1 MNNPLISV
9 IIPVYNAEPFLPAC
23 LDSVLSQDYSSFEI
37 LVIDDGSTDNSAA
50 IIDRYAARE
59 PRIVALHQSNAGV
72 SAARNRG
79 LAEARGE
86 YIAFVDADD
95 RVTSSYLSHL
105 LSVQADL
112 MIAGI
117 SLLYESS
124 GRTESHGFEHT
135 RSAHTD
141 RERGMIFADAE
152 IHDTTKGPCNKLFR
166 REIIEQHHL
175 RFDPRYSYGED
186 HLFVLEFVK
195 HCHSIAQIAHTDYLY
210 IHRPTAASLTHRLL
224 PYKALSAYAR
234 EAYALRQELIARLG
248 IDNREY
254 DRYLLEERAHLI
266 YQSIYALYSA
276 EGHYPADERWA
287 FIEEVYRC
295 DYDMVT
301 TATRLPLIFRLMKIA
316 LRWKR
321 RPWTDGTLL
330 LLSRGK
336 EWIKKHF

>member
-1 MNNPLISV
+1 MEPHISI
-9 IIPVYNAEPFLPAC
+9 IIPVYNDEKFLPEC
-23 LDSVLSQDYSSFEI
+23 LDSVLRQDYPSFE
-37 LVIDDGSTDNSAA
+37 LLLIDDGSTDGSGEIA
-50 IIDRYAARE
+50 DRYAE
-59 PRIVALHQSNAGV
+59 KDSRIVVVHQPNTGV

-79 LAEARGE
+79 VAEARGE

-95 RVTSSYLSHL
+95 RVTPSYLSHL
-105 LSVQADL
+105 LSPQTDL
-112 MIAGI
+112 SIAGI
-117 SLLYESS
+117 SLLHEPS
-124 GRTESHGFEHT
+124 GRMESHGFDRT
-135 RSAHTD
+135 RSARTD
-141 RERGMIFADAE
+141 RERGLLFADAE

-248 IDNREY
+248 IDSREY

>member
-1 MNNPLISV
+1 MNPLISV
-9 IIPVYNAEPFLPAC
+9 VIPVYNAEKFLPEC
-23 LDSVLSQDYSSFEI
+23 LDSVLCQEFPSFE
-37 LVIDDGSTDNSAA
+37 LLLIDDGSTDGSGKIA
-50 IIDRYAARE
+50 DRYAE
-59 PRIVALHQSNAGV
+59 KDSRIVVVHQPNAGV

-79 LAEARGE
+79 VAEARGE

-95 RVTSSYLSHL
+95 RVTPTYLSHL
-105 LSVQADL
+105 LSPQVDL
-112 MIAGI
+112 SIAGI
-117 SLLYESS
+117 SLLHEPS
-124 GRTESHGFEHT
+124 GRMESHGFDRT
-135 RSAHTD
+135 RSARTD
-141 RERGMIFADAE
+141 RERGLLFADAE

-175 RFDPRYSYGED
+175 RFNPRYSYGED

-248 IDNREY
+248 IDSREY

-321 RPWTDGTLL
+321 QPWTDGTLL

>member
-1 MNNPLISV
+1 M
-9 IIPVYNAEPFLPAC
+9 
-23 LDSVLSQDYSSFEI
+23 
-37 LVIDDGSTDNSAA
+37 
-50 IIDRYAARE
+50 
-59 PRIVALHQSNAGV
+59 
-72 SAARNRG
+72 
-79 LAEARGE
+79 
-86 YIAFVDADD
+86 
-95 RVTSSYLSHL
+95 
-105 LSVQADL
+105 
-112 MIAGI
+112 
-117 SLLYESS
+117 
-124 GRTESHGFEHT
+124 
-135 RSAHTD
+135 
-141 RERGMIFADAE
+141 
-152 IHDTTKGPCNKLFR
+152 
-166 REIIEQHHL
+166 
-175 RFDPRYSYGED
+175 
-186 HLFVLEFVK
+186 K

-301 TATRLPLIFRLMKIA
+301 TATRLPLIFQLMKIA

>member
-1 MNNPLISV
+1 MNPLISV
-9 IIPVYNAEPFLPAC
+9 VIPVYNAEKFLPEC
-23 LDSVLSQDYSSFEI
+23 LDSVLHQDYPSFEI
-37 LVIDDGSTDNSAA
+37 LVIDDGSTDGSGKIA
-50 IIDRYAARE
+50 DRYAE
-59 PRIVALHQSNAGV
+59 KDSRIVVVHQPNAGV

-79 LAEARGE
+79 VAEARGE

-95 RVTSSYLSHL
+95 RVTPSYLSHL
-105 LSVQADL
+105 LSPQTDL
-112 MIAGI
+112 SIAGI
-117 SLLYESS
+117 SLLHEPS
-124 GRTESHGFEHT
+124 GRMESHGFDRT
-135 RSAHTD
+135 RSARTD
-141 RERGMIFADAE
+141 RERGLLFADAE

-248 IDNREY
+248 IDSREY

-301 TATRLPLIFRLMKIA
+301 TATRLPLIFQLMKIA

>member
-1 MNNPLISV
+1 MNPLISV
-9 IIPVYNAEPFLPAC
+9 IIPVYNAEQFLPAC
-23 LDSVLSQDYSSFEI
+23 LDSVLHQDYPSFEI
-37 LVIDDGSTDNSAA
+37 LVIDDGSTDGSAA
-50 IIDRYAARE
+50 LIDRYAARE
-59 PRIVALHQSNAGV
+59 PRIVALHQRNAGV

-79 LAEARGE
+79 LTEARGE

-95 RVTSSYLSHL
+95 RVTPSYLSHL
-105 LSVQADL
+105 LSPQTDL
-112 MIAGI
+112 SIAGI
-117 SLLYESS
+117 SLLHEPS
-124 GRTESHGFEHT
+124 GRMESHGFDRT
-135 RSAHTD
+135 RSARTD
-141 RERGMIFADAE
+141 RERGLLFADAE

-175 RFDPRYSYGED
+175 RFNPRYSYGED

-248 IDNREY
+248 IDSREY

>member
-1 MNNPLISV
+1 MNPLISV

-23 LDSVLSQDYSSFEI
+23 LDSVLYQDYPSFEI

-59 PRIVALHQSNAGV
+59 PRIVALHQSNTGV

-79 LAEARGE
+79 LDIARGE

-95 RVTSSYLSHL
+95 RVAPTYLSNFL
-105 LSVQADL
+105 ECPADL
-112 MIAGI
+112 VIAGI
-117 SLLYESS
+117 SLLYEPS
-124 GRTESHGFEHT
+124 GRTESHGFDCS
-135 RSAHTD
+135 RMAHTD
-141 RERGMIFADAE
+141 RERGELFAEAE
-152 IHDTTKGPCNKLFR
+152 IRSTTKGPCNKLFR

-175 RFDPRYSYGED
+175 RFDSRYSYGED

-195 HCHSIAQIAHTDYLY
+195 HCHSIAQVAHTDYLY
-210 IHRPTAASLTHRLL
+210 IHRPTTASLTHRLL

-234 EAYALRQELIARLG
+234 EAYTLRQGLIARLG

-266 YQSIYALYSA
+266 YQAIYALYTA
-276 EGHYPADERWA
+276 EGNFPAEERRA
-287 FIEEVYRC
+287 FIENVYAQ
-295 DYDMVT
+295 DYEMVM

-316 LRWKR
+316 LRWKKQ
-321 RPWTDGTLL
+321 PSTDLALL

>member
-1 MNNPLISV
+1 MNPLISV
-9 IIPVYNAEPFLPAC
+9 VIPVYNAEKFLPEC
-23 LDSVLSQDYSSFEI
+23 LDSVLCQEFPSFE
-37 LVIDDGSTDNSAA
+37 LLLIDDGSTDGSGKIA
-50 IIDRYAARE
+50 DRYAE
-59 PRIVALHQSNAGV
+59 KDSRIVVVHQPNAGV

-79 LAEARGE
+79 VAEARGE

-95 RVTSSYLSHL
+95 RVTPSYLSHL
-105 LSVQADL
+105 LSPQTDL
-112 MIAGI
+112 SIAGI
-117 SLLYESS
+117 SLLHEPS
-124 GRTESHGFEHT
+124 GRMESHGFDRT
-135 RSAHTD
+135 RSARTD
-141 RERGMIFADAE
+141 RERGLLFADAE

-175 RFDPRYSYGED
+175 RFNPRYSYGED

>member
-1 MNNPLISV
+1 MNPLISV
-9 IIPVYNAEPFLPAC
+9 IIPVYNAEQFLPAC
-23 LDSVLSQDYSSFEI
+23 LDSVLHQDYPSFEI
-37 LVIDDGSTDNSAA
+37 LVIDDGSTDGSAA
-50 IIDRYAARE
+50 LIDRYAARE
-59 PRIVALHQSNAGV
+59 PRIVALHQRNAGV

-79 LAEARGE
+79 VAEARGE

-95 RVTSSYLSHL
+95 RVTPSYLSHL
-105 LSVQADL
+105 LSPQTDL
-112 MIAGI
+112 SIAGI
-117 SLLYESS
+117 SLLHEPS
-124 GRTESHGFEHT
+124 GRMESHGFDRT
-135 RSAHTD
+135 RSARTD
-141 RERGMIFADAE
+141 RERGLLFADAE

-175 RFDPRYSYGED
+175 RFNPRYSYGED

>member
-1 MNNPLISV
+1 MEPRISI
-9 IIPVYNAEPFLPAC
+9 IIPVYNAEKFLPEC
-23 LDSVLSQDYSSFEI
+23 LDSVLRQDYPSFE
-37 LVIDDGSTDNSAA
+37 LLLIDDGSTDGSGEIA
-50 IIDRYAARE
+50 DRYAE
-59 PRIVALHQSNAGV
+59 KDSRIVVVHQPNTGV

-79 LAEARGE
+79 VAEARGE

-95 RVTSSYLSHL
+95 RVTPSYLSHL
-105 LSVQADL
+105 LSPQADL
-112 MIAGI
+112 SIAGI
-117 SLLYESS
+117 SLLHEPS
-124 GRTESHGFEHT
+124 GRMESHGFDRT
-135 RSAHTD
+135 RSARTD
-141 RERGMIFADAE
+141 RERGLLFADAE

-248 IDNREY
+248 IDSREY

-301 TATRLPLIFRLMKIA
+301 TATRLPLIFRLMKMA

>member
-1 MNNPLISV
+1 MNPLISV
-9 IIPVYNAEPFLPAC
+9 IIPVYNAEQFLPAC
-23 LDSVLSQDYSSFEI
+23 LDSVLHQDYPSFEI
-37 LVIDDGSTDNSAA
+37 LVIDDGSTDGSAA
-50 IIDRYAARE
+50 LIDRYAARE
-59 PRIVALHQSNAGV
+59 PRIVALHQRNAGV

-79 LAEARGE
+79 LTEARGE

-95 RVTSSYLSHL
+95 RVTPTYLSHL
-105 LSVQADL
+105 LSPQTDL
-112 MIAGI
+112 SIAGI
-117 SLLYESS
+117 SLLHEPS
-124 GRTESHGFEHT
+124 GRMESHGFDRT
-135 RSAHTD
+135 RSARTD
-141 RERGMIFADAE
+141 RERGLLFADAE

-248 IDNREY
+248 IDSREY

-276 EGHYPADERWA
+276 EGHYPADERWT

-301 TATRLPLIFRLMKIA
+301 TATRLPLIFRLMKMA

>member
-1 MNNPLISV
+1 MNPLISV
-9 IIPVYNAEPFLPAC
+9 VIPVYNAEQFLPAC
-23 LDSVLSQDYSSFEI
+23 LDSVLHQDYPSFEI
-37 LVIDDGSTDNSAA
+37 LVIDDGSTDGSAA
-50 IIDRYAARE
+50 LIDRYAARE
-59 PRIVALHQSNAGV
+59 PRIVALHQRNAGV

-79 LAEARGE
+79 LTEARGE

-95 RVTSSYLSHL
+95 RVTPTYLSHMFSPQVD
-105 LSVQADL
+105 LS
-112 MIAGI
+112 IAGI
-117 SLLYESS
+117 TLRYEPS
-124 GRTESHGFEHT
+124 GRMESHGFDRT
-135 RSAHTD
+135 CSARTD
-141 RERGMIFADAE
+141 RERGLLFADAE

-175 RFDPRYSYGED
+175 RFDPCYSYGED

-195 HCHSIAQIAHTDYLY
+195 HCHSIAQVAHTDYLY
-210 IHRPTAASLTHRLL
+210 IHRPTATSLTHRLL

-234 EAYALRQELIARLG
+234 EAYALRQELIARLD
-248 IDNREY
+248 IDSREY

-266 YQSIYALYSA
+266 YQSIYALYST

-287 FIEEVYRC
+287 FVEEVYRC

-301 TATRLPLIFRLMKIA
+301 TATRLPLIFRLMKMT

>member
-152 IHDTTKGPCNKLFR
+152 IHDTTKGPCNKLFK

-195 HCHSIAQIAHTDYLY
+195 HGQSIAQIAHIDYLY
-210 IHRPTAASLTHRLL
+210 IHRKNLSLSHKLL
-224 PYKALSAYAR
+224 PYRQLSAYAR
-234 EAYALRQELIARLG
+234 EAYVLRQGLIAQLG

-266 YQSIYALYSA
+266 YQSIYSLYTA
-276 EGHYPADERWA
+276 EGNYPPQERWK
-287 FIEEVYRC
+287 FLEGVYQQ
-295 DYDMVT
+295 DYDFVIK
-301 TATRLPLIFRLMKIA
+301 ATRLPLIFRLMKMA
-316 LRWKR
+316 LKWKN
-321 RPWTDGTLL
+321 RPLTDGMLL

-336 EWIKKHF
+336 EGIKKHL

>member
-1 MNNPLISV
+1 MNPLISV
-9 IIPVYNAEPFLPAC
+9 VIPVYNAEQFLPAC
-23 LDSVLSQDYSSFEI
+23 LDSVLHQDYPSFEI
-37 LVIDDGSTDNSAA
+37 LVIDDGSTDGSAA
-50 IIDRYAARE
+50 LIDRYAARE
-59 PRIVALHQSNAGV
+59 PRIVALHQRNAGV

-79 LAEARGE
+79 LTEARGE

-95 RVTSSYLSHL
+95 RVTPSYLSHL
-105 LSVQADL
+105 LSPQTDL
-112 MIAGI
+112 SIAGI
-117 SLLYESS
+117 TLRYEPS
-124 GRTESHGFEHT
+124 GRMESHGFDRT
-135 RSAHTD
+135 RSARTD
-141 RERGMIFADAE
+141 RERGLLFADAE

-301 TATRLPLIFRLMKIA
+301 TATRLPLIFQLMKIA

>member
-1 MNNPLISV
+1 MNPLISV
-9 IIPVYNAEPFLPAC
+9 IIPVYNAEQFLPAC
-23 LDSVLSQDYSSFEI
+23 LDSVLHQDYPSFEI
-37 LVIDDGSTDNSAA
+37 LVIDDGSTDGSAA
-50 IIDRYAARE
+50 LIDRYAARE
-59 PRIVALHQSNAGV
+59 PRIVALHQRNAGV

-79 LAEARGE
+79 VAEARGE

-95 RVTSSYLSHL
+95 RVTPTYLSHL
-105 LSVQADL
+105 LSPQVDL
-112 MIAGI
+112 SIAGI
-117 SLLYESS
+117 SLLHEPS
-124 GRTESHGFEHT
+124 GRMESHGFDRT
-135 RSAHTD
+135 RSARTD
-141 RERGMIFADAE
+141 RERGLLFADAE

-301 TATRLPLIFRLMKIA
+301 TATRLPLIFRLMKMA

>member
-1 MNNPLISV
+1 MSPRISV
-9 IIPVYNAEPFLPAC
+9 IIPIYNAEKFLPEC
-23 LDSVLSQDYSSFEI
+23 LDSVLCQEFPSFE
-37 LVIDDGSTDNSAA
+37 LLLIDDGSTDGSGEIA
-50 IIDRYAARE
+50 DRYAE
-59 PRIVALHQSNAGV
+59 KDSRIVVVHQPNSGV

-79 LAEARGE
+79 LTEARGE

-95 RVTSSYLSHL
+95 RVTPSYLFHL
-105 LSVQADL
+105 LSPQVDL
-112 MIAGI
+112 SIAGI
-117 SLLYESS
+117 TLLHEPS
-124 GRTESHGFEHT
+124 GQTESHGFDRT
-135 RSAHTD
+135 RSAQTD
-141 RERGMIFADAE
+141 RERGLLFADAE

-210 IHRPTAASLTHRLL
+210 IHRSTATSLTHRLL
-224 PYKALSAYAR
+224 PYKTLSAYAR
-234 EAYALRQELIARLG
+234 EAYTLRQELIARLG

-266 YQSIYALYSA
+266 YQSIYTLYSA

-316 LRWKR
+316 LRWKK
-321 RPWTDGTLL
+321 RPWTDDTLL

-336 EWIKKHF
+336 EWIKKHL

>member
-1 MNNPLISV
+1 MNPLISV
-9 IIPVYNAEPFLPAC
+9 IIPVYNAEQFLPAC
-23 LDSVLSQDYSSFEI
+23 LDSVLCQEFPSFE
-37 LVIDDGSTDNSAA
+37 LLLIDDGSTDGSGKIA
-50 IIDRYAARE
+50 DRYAE
-59 PRIVALHQSNAGV
+59 KDSRIVVVHQPNAGV

-79 LAEARGE
+79 VAEARGE

-95 RVTSSYLSHL
+95 RVTPSYLSHL
-105 LSVQADL
+105 LSPQTDL
-112 MIAGI
+112 SIAGI
-117 SLLYESS
+117 SLLHEPS
-124 GRTESHGFEHT
+124 GRMESHGFDRT
-135 RSAHTD
+135 RSARTD
-141 RERGMIFADAE
+141 RERGLLFADAE

-301 TATRLPLIFRLMKIA
+301 TATRLPLIFQLMKIA

>member
-1 MNNPLISV
+1 MNPLISV
-9 IIPVYNAEPFLPAC
+9 IIPVYNAEQFLPAC
-23 LDSVLSQDYSSFEI
+23 LDSVLHQDYPSFEI
-37 LVIDDGSTDNSAA
+37 LVIDDGSTDGSAA
-50 IIDRYAARE
+50 LIDRYAARE
-59 PRIVALHQSNAGV
+59 PRIVALHQRNAGV

-79 LAEARGE
+79 LTEARGE

-95 RVTSSYLSHL
+95 RVTPTYLSHL
-105 LSVQADL
+105 LSTPADL
-112 MIAGI
+112 VIAGI
-117 SLLYESS
+117 TLLHEPS
-124 GRTESHGFEHT
+124 GRTESHGFDRT
-135 RSAHTD
+135 RSARTD
-141 RERGMIFADAE
+141 CERGLLFADAE

-175 RFDPRYSYGED
+175 RFAPRYSYGED

-234 EAYALRQELIARLG
+234 EAYALRQELIARLC